1 MAELLKEQ
9 QVTAEEITGG
19 EIVPD
24 AGGQEDFESLIRG
37 KYKADFD
44 GRVRK
49 ILDGRLRG
57 LRQENMRLRQEAEER
72 QRLDALVV
80 LRQQE
85 QLRQAMDY
93 AVRRTRQQMAQSI
106 ASGGNR
112 IAENGGQRRS
122 VSRLDPSALTAQ
134 ELADIRKRVREGE
147 KIRF

>member
-9 QVTAEEITGG
+9 QVTAEETTGG

-80 LRQQE
+80 RRQQE

-106 ASGGNR
+106 ASGGSR
-112 IAENGGQRRS
+112 VAENGGRRPS

>member
-9 QVTAEEITGG
+9 QVTAEETTGG

-24 AGGQEDFESLIRG
+24 AGGQEDFESLIKG

-80 LRQQE
+80 RRQQE

>member
-9 QVTAEEITGG
+9 QVTAEETTGG

-80 LRQQE
+80 RRQQE

>member
-9 QVTAEEITGG
+9 PVAAEVTTGG
-19 EIVPD
+19 ETVPD

-37 KYKADFD
+37 RYKEDFD

-57 LRQENMRLRQEAEER
+57 LRQENVRLRQEAEEQ
-72 QRLDALVV
+72 QRLNALAA

-106 ASGGNR
+106 ASGGSR

-122 VSRLDPSALTAQ
+122 VSRVDPGALTAQ
-134 ELADIRKRVREGE
+134 ELADIRKRVHEGE

>member
-9 QVTAEEITGG
+9 QVTAEETTGG

-24 AGGQEDFESLIRG
+24 AGGQEDFESLIKG

-72 QRLDALVV
+72 QRSEAVAA

-106 ASGGNR
+106 ASGGSR
-112 IAENGGQRRS
+112 VAENGGRRPS
-122 VSRLDPSALTAQ
+122 ISRLDPSALTAQ

>member
-9 QVTAEEITGG
+9 QVTAEEPTGV

-24 AGGQEDFESLIRG
+24 AGGQEDFESLIKG

-80 LRQQE
+80 RRQQE